1 MPSGR
6 LASREVIKRRQEGEL
21 RASKDRMCRDICYCV
36 DCVVFCVLDW
46 RKTFDLGTAKKGI
59 LTLKYGPKDLMLWK
73 RGSAFVSTEDENLW
87 IHCKFMWFESPR
99 PPEML
104 I

>member
-1 MPSGR
+1 MY
-6 LASREVIKRRQEGEL
+6 VIMLIVLSFVFWTGERHL
-21 RASKDRMCRDICYCV
+21 I
-36 DCVVFCVLDW
+36 
-46 RKTFDLGTAKKGI
+46 LGTAKKGI

-104 I
+104 M